1 MIKSFK
7 IYRENVKD
15 KADLNSNSQYLNKGL
30 KRLALN
36 SFSTYP
42 LKKDI
47 FEVLILKRR
56 DSTKTSFEVNIMTSL
71 IINSLIS

>member
-1 MIKSFK
+1 LIKSFK